1 MLEMLVRRIAWLVP
15 VLLSVSVITFSLV
28 YIGGDPVTAYVT
40 DQTPP
45 ETVQEIIERYHF
57 DDPVYVQYVYY
68 LAGLLRGEWGIS
80 RSAGNL
86 PVTDA
91 IKAYFP
97 ASLELGLLSILIAL
111 AVALPLGVL
120 SAVRR
125 NSLLDNLAR
134 VFSLSGVSIPIFWL
148 ALLLQYTLYFQ
159 LKMAELPYLPLG
171 GRLDVAVT
179 LDHPLQT
186 ITGMYLLDSALTG
199 NWPVFVNALQHL
211 ILPAGTLAFASL
223 GIMTRLT
230 RSSMLEILSKDY
242 ISVARAKGLK
252 ERSVVW
258 LHAMRNALIP
268 IVTITG
274 LRMGAILSGAV
285 LVETVFFFPGIGL
298 WAVNAIT
305 ASDSAAIMAFVLL
318 VALVRSLLNLLTDIS
333 YAFLDP
339 KIRYQ

>member
-1 MLEMLVRRIAWLVP
+1 
-15 VLLSVSVITFSLV
+15 
-28 YIGGDPVTAYVT
+28 
-40 DQTPP
+40 
-45 ETVQEIIERYHF
+45 
-57 DDPVYVQYVYY
+57 
-68 LAGLLRGEWGIS
+68 
-80 RSAGNL
+80 
-86 PVTDA
+86 
-91 IKAYFP
+91 
-97 ASLELGLLSILIAL
+97 
-111 AVALPLGVL
+111 
-120 SAVRR
+120 
-125 NSLLDNLAR
+125 
-134 VFSLSGVSIPIFWL
+134 
-148 ALLLQYTLYFQ
+148 
-159 LKMAELPYLPLG
+159 
-171 GRLDVAVT
+171 
-179 LDHPLQT
+179 
-186 ITGMYLLDSALTG
+186 
-199 NWPVFVNALQHL
+199 
-211 ILPAGTLAFASL
+211 
-223 GIMTRLT
+223 
-230 RSSMLEILSKDY
+230 MLEILSKDY